1 MITGKTE
8 SGFEFELDEG
18 SLDDYELLEDIC
30 DMDNGDPLKITAI
43 AKRLLGKEQ
52 MQALKEHVRNEE
64 GRVSAARVTE
74 EIAQIFSSQSE
85 VKNS

>member
-8 SGFEFELDEG
+8 SGFDFELDEG

>member
-1 MITGKTE
+1 MITGTTE
-8 SGFEFELDEG
+8 SGFEFEMDEG

-30 DMDNGDPLKITAI
+30 DMDNGDPLKITMI
-43 AKRLLGKEQ
+43 ARRLLGKEQ

-64 GRVSAARVTE
+64 GRVSAARITE
-74 EIAQIFSSQSE
+74 EIAQIFGSQSE